1 MSDRAAPQQANGG
14 ARRDINEPTGVTG
27 DVLQAIQATCDS
39 LSKGRKKRPVPEGLP
54 KPDEVAGWSAK
65 EDVAPHQASKPGV
78 LCLDVAQ
85 YDDSL
90 LVTGGND
97 KEAIVYDRKA
107 QQVGRKGG
115 RQAARH
121 EAGREGRKRGR
132 RERKKGGSEGGVSS
146 FFSSVVVVW
155 SFMASQVVSKLKG
168 HGKKVTAVVFAG
180 KTHEG
185 LVLTGTY
192 VTSPQ
197 TTRRAG
203 RQARAAVAVR
213 WREGHRTCRDQR
225 GHCSVGKI

>member
-1 MSDRAAPQQANGG
+1 MMGLEGEAAQVLLWLNMWLCLCDDRAAQRQANGG

-115 RQAARH
+115 RQAAQ
-121 EAGREGRKRGR
+121 GREGERGGAG
-132 RERKKGGSEGGVSS
+132 EGEAGKKGGREGGR
-146 FFSSVVVVW
+146 
-155 SFMASQVVSKLKG
+155 
-168 HGKKVTAVVFAG
+168 
-180 KTHEG
+180 G
-185 LVLTGTY
+185 LVFLLIRGGG
-192 VTSPQ
+192 V
-197 TTRRAG
+197 
-203 RQARAAVAVR
+203 VR
-213 WREGHRTCRDQR
+213 WCRSSR
-225 GHCSVGKI
+225 ATARR